1 MATDA
6 ERVLTMTNREFFEA
20 IVSNTSL
27 SAEMHEHAEKEIARI
42 DAANEKAAA
51 KRAEKAAEDQ
61 PLFDALTAALTSE
74 FQTASDLMGVVEKSV
89 QKTSSL
95 LRKLVKMGIAVDGD
109 VKIPKKGTQKGYKLA
124 EQAN

>member
-1 MATDA
+1 
-6 ERVLTMTNREFFEA
+6 MTNREFFEA

-61 PLFDALTAALTSE
+61 PLLDALTAALTSE
-74 FQTASDLMGVVEKSV
+74 FQTASDLKGVIECSV
-89 QKTSSL
+89 QRTSSL
-95 LRKLVKMGIAVDGD
+95 CRKLVKAGIATDGD
-109 VKIPKKGTQKGYKLA
+109 VKIPKKGMQKGYKLA
-124 EQAN
+124 K

>member
-1 MATDA
+1 
-6 ERVLTMTNREFFEA
+6 MTNREFFEA

-42 DAANEKAAA
+42 DASNAKAAE
-51 KRAEKAAEDQ
+51 KRAEKAVEDQ
-61 PLFDALTAALTSE
+61 PLFDALTAALTHE
-74 FQTASDLMGVVEKSV
+74 YQTASDLMGVVEKSV

-109 VKIPKKGTQKGYKLA
+109 VKIPKKGMQKGYKLA
-124 EQAN
+124 EQAD

>member
-1 MATDA
+1 
-6 ERVLTMTNREFFEA
+6 MTNREFFVTIREFFMTTA
-20 IVSNTSL
+20 ADEIL
-27 SAEMHEHAEKEIARI
+27 SPEERKCIREHAEKELARI
-42 DAANEKAAA
+42 DADNEKAAA

-74 FQTASDLMGVVEKSV
+74 FQTASDLKSVIECSV

-95 LRKLVKMGIAVDGD
+95 LRKLVKAGIAIDGE

-124 EQAN
+124 

>member
-1 MATDA
+1 
-6 ERVLTMTNREFFEA
+6 MTNREFFEA

-61 PLFDALTAALTSE
+61 PLLNALAAALTTE
-74 FQTASDLMGVVEKSV
+74 FQTASDLKDVIECSV
-89 QKTSSL
+89 HKTSAL
-95 LRKLVKMGIAVDGD
+95 LRKLVKADIAVDGD
-109 VKIPKKGTQKGYKLA
+109 VKIPKKGKQKGYKLA
-124 EQAN
+124 

>member
-1 MATDA
+1 
-6 ERVLTMTNREFFEA
+6 MTNREFFEA

-61 PLFDALTAALTSE
+61 PLLDALAAALTSE
-74 FQTASDLMGVVEKSV
+74 FQTASDLKDVIKCSV
-89 QKTSSL
+89 HKTSAL
-95 LRKLVKMGIAVDGD
+95 LRKLVKADIAVDGD
-109 VKIPKKGTQKGYKLA
+109 VKIPKKGVQKGYKLA
-124 EQAN
+124 